1 MEKELIWLA
10 KQSHM
15 NAQLSI
21 SESREQMGNT
31 VFTNY
36 CIKEELFH
44 VNLSDLVEI
53 KLLYF

>member
-36 CIKEELFH
+36 CTREELFH

-53 KLLYF
+53 RLLYF